1 MNTDKII
8 RWGII
13 GVGNVCEVKSG
24 PGFYK
29 NPNSQLLA
37 VMRRDLE
44 KARDYATRHNVPL
57 WHDNA
62 EALLK
67 NPDIDAIY
75 IATPPAQHKD
85 YAIAALNA
93 GKDVYIEK
101 PVTLNADEC
110 KILIAAAVRCKKKVC
125 IAHYRRA
132 LPCFVKI
139 GELLR
144 TGAIG
149 TPLLAHIDMLRP
161 TPATPDSDANWR
173 LNPAV
178 SGGGLFH
185 DLAPHQLDLML
196 HWFGSVQTANGFAL
210 NQRQLSAADDLVQ
223 GWAQLESGVVL
234 QGRWHFNLGAMHRRD
249 HCEIIGTQGSIR
261 FSFFGDAEFQLIN
274 NDGEHTVTLDH
285 PTHVQQPLI
294 AQVNSYFRG
303 ECDNPCS
310 LQDALAVMELM
321 DCFSKTP
328 SGISN

>member
-1 MNTDKII
+1 MNTDNII

-37 VMRRDLE
+37 VMRRDAE

-57 WHDNA
+57 WYDNA
-62 EALLK
+62 EALLN

-93 GKDVYIEK
+93 GKNVYIEK

-110 KILIAAAVRCKKKVC
+110 KILIAAAERSNKKVC
-125 IAHYRRA
+125 VAHYRRA
-132 LPCFVKI
+132 VPCFVKI

-144 TGAIG
+144 MGAIG
-149 TPLLAHIDMLRP
+149 TPLLAQIDMLRP
-161 TPATPDSDANWR
+161 AGVDNQSDNWR

-196 HWFGSVQTANGFAL
+196 HWFGKVNTANGAAL
-210 NQRQLSAADDLVQ
+210 NQRQLNAADDTVQ
-223 GWAQLESGVVL
+223 GWAHLESGVLL
-234 QGRWHFNLGAMHRRD
+234 QGRWHFALGPMHKRD
-249 HCEIIGTQGSIR
+249 HCEIIGTQGSIT
-261 FSFFGDAEFQLIN
+261 FSFFGEAEIKLTN
-274 NDGEHTVTLDH
+274 GDGEQTITMTH
-285 PTHVQQPLI
+285 PQHIQQPLI
-294 AQVNSYFRG
+294 AQVNAYFRG
-303 ECDNPCS
+303 EQDANPCS
-310 LQDALAVMELM
+310 LKDALAVMELM
-321 DCFSKTP
+321 DCFSGAT
-328 SGISN
+328 I

>member
-1 MNTDKII
+1 MNSNKII

-13 GVGNVCEVKSG
+13 GVGSVCEVKSG

-44 KARDYATRHNVPL
+44 KARDFAARHKVPL
-57 WHDNA
+57 WYDNA
-62 EALLK
+62 DALLN
-67 NPDIDAIY
+67 NPDIDAVY

-85 YAIAALNA
+85 YALAALAA

-110 KILIAAAVRCKKKVC
+110 KQLIAAAAQSNNKVC
-125 IAHYRRA
+125 VAHYRRA
-132 LPCFVKI
+132 LPFFVHI

-144 TGAIG
+144 AGAIG
-149 TPLLAHIDMLRP
+149 TPLLARIEMLRP
-161 TPATPDSDANWR
+161 APETPYNDDNWR

-185 DLAPHQLDLML
+185 DLAPHQLDLLL
-196 HWFGSVQTANGFAL
+196 HWFGGVQTASGIAL

-223 GWAQLESGVVL
+223 GWAQLASGLVV
-234 QGRWHFNLGAMHRRD
+234 QGRWHFALAPMHKRD
-249 HCEIIGTQGSIR
+249 QGEIIGTLGSIH
-261 FSFFGDAEFQLIN
+261 FSFFGDAALQLIDSN
-274 NDGEHTVTLDH
+274 GERTITLSH
-285 PTHVQQPLI
+285 PEHVQQPLI
-294 AQVNSYFRG
+294 EQVNDYFRG
-303 ECDNPCS
+303 NGANPCS

-321 DCFSKTP
+321 DCFSQTTKQA
-328 SGISN
+328 G